1 MSYAGDISKS
11 LAAALSTGSLRNV
24 EYGLRLRLEGAKR
37 RGEETNVIEDKLEA
51 ARKELAKRLDVSA
64 KARNIGSER

>member
-1 MSYAGDISKS
+1 MTYAEQ
-11 LAAALSTGSLRNV
+11 AAALSTGSLRNV

-37 RGEETNVIEDKLEA
+37 RGEETNVIEAKLDA

-64 KARNIGSER
+64 KARNIGVGR